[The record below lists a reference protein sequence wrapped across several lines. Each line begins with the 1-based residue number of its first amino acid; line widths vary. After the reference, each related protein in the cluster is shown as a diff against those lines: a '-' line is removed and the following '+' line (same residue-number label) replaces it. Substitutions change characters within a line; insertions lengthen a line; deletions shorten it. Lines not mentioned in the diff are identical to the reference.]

1 MLGQIR
7 YDPFKISR
15 GPLSF
20 LTLFLSVLP
29 AAPNRER
36 SRALTVAARPISIRW
51 RRRRDGGRRR
61 RRRLLH
67 RHRRRAVRAS
77 TLKFRSGA
85 LWPLR
90 GGTDTARHEREGE
103 REKRRARGRGA
114 VVMPAVS
121 LPWKWKWRGTP
132 PHRPDRAR
140 FIPGK
145 TRENR
150 HLLRYL
156 LSLGVPT
163 IERIYTGR
171 SIYTACICT
180 LDHPPPS
187 PVHPHHLTPSDRAV
201 ILYNICIYNAGW

>member
-1 MLGQIR
+1 MA
-7 YDPFKISR
+7 P
-15 GPLSF
+15 
-20 LTLFLSVLP
+20 SVVS
-29 AAPNRER
+29 A
-36 SRALTVAARPISIRW
+36 
-51 RRRRDGGRRR
+51 
-61 RRRLLH
+61 
-67 RHRRRAVRAS
+67 AVRAS
-77 TLKFRSGA
+77 TLKFRTGA

-90 GGTDTARHEREGE
+90 GGVGTTR
-103 REKRRARGRGA
+103 RGREEGGKGQEGGGGGDAGGFA
-114 VVMPAVS
+114 V
-121 LPWKWKWRGTP
+121 PWKWKWRGTP

-180 LDHPPPS
+180 LDHPPRF
-187 PVHPHHLTPSDRAV
+187 HPHHLTWPNRARARACDL
-201 ILYNICIYNAGW
+201 ILYNTPAGTMKSGHREKVELC